1 MVGSTAKSKKGKKAS
16 ALKIILWVLLL
27 SAIVATF
34 VFADYLFGE
43 ESLFE
48 KWIEEGN
55 ITNST
60 LAGLIRILS
69 HLLKTFQIVVLS
81 FMVYRLIVW
90 IMKKSFRKSNR
101 MLTIHKLLTSFLKYL
116 VAIVALL

>member
-16 ALKIILWVLLL
+16 ALKIIVWVLLL

-90 IMKKSFRKSNR
+90 IMKKVSARA
-101 MLTIHKLLTSFLKYL
+101 TEC
-116 VAIVALL
+116 